1 MSNSR
6 PAQTSGS
13 PQTSGPAQDSDV
25 PAQPVFRGY
34 SITGLARPGQFDNE
48 SAFPGIN
55 LNQNVELGL
64 KNTFDNMIDHFEKA
78 ESEAAEA
85 LARQLLSWSGLPV
98 LYRVY
103 SHVVSIFFLLQLLSY
118 RPLMHI
124 LPYLSTSAR
133 SVICHTYPFL
143 GTFRTRANSS

>member
-1 MSNSR
+1 
-6 PAQTSGS
+6 
-13 PQTSGPAQDSDV
+13 V
-25 PAQPVFRGY
+25 PAQPVSRGY

-48 SAFPGIN
+48 PAFPGIN
-55 LNQNVELGL
+55 LDQNVELGL

-85 LARQLLSWSGLPV
+85 LARQMLSRGGLPV

-103 SHVVSIFFLLQLLSY
+103 SHVVSISFLLQLLSS

-133 SVICHTYPFL
+133 SVIYHTFPFL
-143 GTFRTRANSS
+143 VTIRIRANS

>member
-1 MSNSR
+1 M
-6 PAQTSGS
+6 
-13 PQTSGPAQDSDV
+13 

-85 LARQLLSWSGLPV
+85 LARQMLSRGGLPV

-103 SHVVSIFFLLQLLSY
+103 SHVVSIFFSAPVALLST
-118 RPLMHI
+118 LDAHSS
-124 LPYLSTSAR
+124 LPIHFRSFCHLSYVSF
-133 SVICHTYPFL
+133 SWNLPD
-143 GTFRTRANSS
+143 SS